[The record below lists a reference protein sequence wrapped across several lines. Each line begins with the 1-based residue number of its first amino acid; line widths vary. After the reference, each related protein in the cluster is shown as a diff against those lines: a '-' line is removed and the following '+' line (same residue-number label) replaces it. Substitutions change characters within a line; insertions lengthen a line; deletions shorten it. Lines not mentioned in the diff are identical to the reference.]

1 MAVAVPVARRP
12 MVLTDLIPGA
22 LVRDLALVVGGA
34 AFVGLVAQVSF
45 KVPGSP
51 VPITGQTFGVL
62 LGSAALGWRRAVPS
76 MALYLLAGMVGVP
89 WFAGHASGT
98 SLAALGYI
106 IGFVLAGGVVGALA
120 NHGGD
125 RTPLRTAGTMLLGT
139 ALIYLVGVPY
149 LMIDLHLGLS
159 AAVRE
164 GLRPFWV
171 GDLLKVALA
180 AGLLPSAWA
189 LVGHYEGRPRP
200 APLGN

>member
-1 MAVAVPVARRP
+1 

-76 MALYLLAGMVGVP
+76 MALYLLAGMAGMP

-125 RTPLRTAGTMLLGT
+125 RTPIRTAGTMLLGT
-139 ALIYLVGVPY
+139 ALVYAIGVPY
-149 LMIDLHLGLS
+149 LMLDAHLGLN
-159 AAVRE
+159 AAIRE
-164 GLRPFWV
+164 GVRPFWV

-180 AGLLPSAWA
+180 AGLLPGTWA
-189 LVGHYEGRPRP
+189 LVGRYEKRSP
-200 APLGN
+200 AARSDNC